1 MPAPLWISVLSHG
14 TKNGDHPITFASGL
28 TNAEKSQRKKYWLWC
43 DKDFQIFVRM
53 DIHFID
59 WLPPLKESSFWRQA
73 YPICSC
79 CLNLKLGSDFF
90 QHIHA
95 KSNIE
100 KLVCILM
107 QMLVVGCTWAS
118 KYVDPPVLAKSV
130 LLLKQSDD
138 SLLTRHLFITDIE
151 NVLS

>member
-1 MPAPLWISVLSHG
+1 MLKSHRERNTG
-14 TKNGDHPITFASGL
+14 SGV
-28 TNAEKSQRKKYWLWC
+28 WC
-43 DKDFQIFVRM
+43 DKDLQIFVRM

-59 WLPPLKESSFWRQA
+59 LITPLKESSFWRQA

-95 KSNIE
+95 KLNIV
-100 KLVCILM
+100 KVVCILM

-118 KYVDPPVLAKSV
+118 KYVDSPVLAESV
-130 LLLKQSDD
+130 LLLNQSDD

-151 NVLS
+151 IVLN